1 MKNLLIRTISGI
13 AFILIMTGAIL
24 WNPVSFA
31 VVFGLILTKMMHEY
45 LTITTGKENT
55 IGKIL
60 GIIAGVFFF
69 LMMFLVTGYG
79 YNPLLLTL
87 TLLPLTGIFIGNLYV
102 KKYNVHDIRTADG
115 VPVRTGNGYETFP
128 FILSGFIYIAVPGA
142 LLNLVMFNAYGEYS
156 GKLLL
161 SMLIL
166 LWSTDVGAYC
176 AGSTLGKKFGH
187 KLFFS
192 VSPKKSWEGF
202 WGGLI
207 CSILASIILY
217 YTTLLELGLLHSI
230 ILAILI
236 GVFGTLGDLV
246 ESQLKR
252 NFGVKDSGS
261 IMPGHGG
268 MLDRFDGALV
278 AFPVAIIYLILFL

>member
-24 WNPVSFA
+24 WNPGSFA

-45 LTITTGKENT
+45 LTITIGKENT
-55 IGKIL
+55 TGKIL
-60 GIIAGVFFF
+60 GITAGVFFF
-69 LMMFLVTGYG
+69 LMMILVTGYG

-87 TLLPLTGIFIGNLYV
+87 TLLPLMGIFIGNLYV
-102 KKYNVHDIRTADG
+102 KKYNVHDIHTTDG
-115 VPVRTGNGYETFP
+115 APVRTGNGYETFP
-128 FILSGFIYIAVPGA
+128 FILSAFIYIAVPVA
-142 LLNLVMFNAYGEYS
+142 LLSLVMFNEYGEYS

-192 VSPKKSWEGF
+192 ISPKKSWEGF
-202 WGGLI
+202 WGGLA

-217 YTTLLELGLLHSI
+217 YTTLLELNLLHSI

-268 MLDRFDGALV
+268 MLDRFDGALI
-278 AFPVAIIYLILFL
+278 AFPVAIIYLILL

>member
-24 WNPVSFA
+24 WSPVSFA

-55 IGKIL
+55 PGKIL
-60 GIIAGVFFF
+60 GITAGVFFF
-69 LMMFLVTGYG
+69 LMMLLVTGYG

-102 KKYNVHDIRTADG
+102 KKYNVHDIRTTDG
-115 VPVRTGNGYETFP
+115 APVRTGNGYETFP
-128 FILSGFIYIAVPGA
+128 FILSAFIYIAVPVA

-192 VSPKKSWEGF
+192 ISPKKSWEGF
-202 WGGLI
+202 WGGLA

-217 YTTLLELGLLHSI
+217 YTTLLESDLLHSI

-278 AFPVAIIYLILFL
+278 AFPVAIIYLILL

>member
-13 AFILIMTGAIL
+13 AFIILMTGAIL
-24 WNPVSFA
+24 WSPVSFA
-31 VVFGLILTKMMHEY
+31 IVFGLILTKMMHEY
-45 LTITTGKENT
+45 LTITTGKEST
-55 IGKIL
+55 SGKIL
-60 GIIAGVFFF
+60 GITAGVFFF
-69 LMMFLVTGYG
+69 LMMILVTGYG
-79 YNPLLLTL
+79 YDPLLLTL
-87 TLLPLTGIFIGNLYV
+87 TVLPLLGIFIGNLYI
-102 KKYNVHDIRTADG
+102 KKYNIHDIHTAES
-115 VPVRTGNGYETFP
+115 VPVRSGNGYETFP
-128 FILSGFIYIAVPGA
+128 FILSAFIYIAVPVG
-142 LLNLVMFNAYGEYS
+142 LLSLVMFNAYGEYS

-192 VSPKKSWEGF
+192 ISPKKSWEGF

-207 CSILASIILY
+207 CSILASILLY
-217 YTTLLELGLLHSI
+217 YTTLLELDLLRSI

-278 AFPVAIIYLILFL
+278 AFPVAIIYLILL